1 MAKQQQIKP
10 NRMELLKLRKRL
22 KIARRGHKL
31 LKDKQDKLIQELMA
45 LTKEER
51 KLRVETE
58 DSFKHCLGLFAMT
71 EAEMP
76 TSSFD
81 SIVQFPTLSTDI
93 EMSSQQILN
102 LKVPKFHLETD
113 EDNPFDYGFASTPA
127 DLDLAVSQTKEALK
141 RLVVLSEKEKAITLL
156 AYEIETTRR
165 RVNVLEFMLI
175 PQLEESE
182 RDIMMKLAL
191 AEMENTSRLQ
201 RVKEIIRQH

>member
-22 KIARRGHKL
+22 KIAKRGHKL

-51 KLRVETE
+51 KLRAETE
-58 DSFKHCLGLFAMT
+58 DAFKQCLGLFAMT

-76 TSSFD
+76 TNSFD
-81 SIVQFPTLSTDI
+81 SIVQFPTLSTSV
-93 EMSSQQILN
+93 EVSSQQILN
-102 LKVPKFHLETD
+102 LKVPKFRVETD
-113 EDNPFDYGFASTPA
+113 EDQPFDYGFTSTLA

-141 RLVVLSEKEKAITLL
+141 QLAVLSEKEKAITLL

-165 RVNVLEFMLI
+165 RVNVLEYMLI